1 MMYVTAIVCAFLWLP
16 GPSCTNS
23 DNFALLGGTLKTM
36 QRAACDDEI
45 VALACPTSTT
55 ISIQVAQYGK
65 AAPDGHNCIVDR
77 PSSQAIDVE
86 VAGEEKCLWPNSMQ
100 YSLLQTVVEACQK
113 KPSCK
118 FSTKPKPGLVDPC
131 PFARKFVEVAYRC
144 RPYEFRSRTACED
157 DVIQLSCNP
166 FRRVAVFDAQ
176 YGRTAYESV
185 TCPQTQGVPDET
197 CMAPHV
203 AETVMQICH
212 GKRRC
217 TITANSKT
225 FGSPCLSDSRTYL
238 KVIYACVPLGVLSEK
253 YESAAEKDEMDGNSD
268 RNDDDDSFD
277 ESGEV
282 GEKWSEPNAIPPIA
296 DPALQPLPDVDATP
310 PPKSEDPGIK
320 RSVPNVERP
329 SETHSPT
336 SLFYYI
342 GAGLA
347 VFIILIIL
355 LVGVR
360 CYIIRKSSRNSKTA
374 DMFTT
379 ETPNVFND
387 AVSDI
392 DNDIDVSHISG
403 TFYDPVHP
411 DMILYRDMPGTKGTI
426 RAMRPLSTIYPC
438 AGASM
443 YGNADFLP
451 TSREPQRFKDEE
463 NRETLSPKSLGS
475 YSNSQFY
482 YG

>member
-1 MMYVTAIVCAFLWLP
+1 MYAAILLAFLWLP

-36 QRAACDDEI
+36 QRAACDDEM

-65 AAPDGHNCIVDR
+65 ATPQGHACMSERSD
-77 PSSQAIDVE
+77 SQAIDVE
-86 VAGEEKCLWPNSMQ
+86 VTGSENCLWPNPMQ

-118 FSTKPKPGLVDPC
+118 FSTKPKPGLTDPC

-144 RPYEFRSRTACED
+144 RPYEFRSRTACEND
-157 DVIQLSCNP
+157 TIQLSCNP
-166 FRRVAVFDAQ
+166 FRRIAVFDAQ

-185 TCPQTQGVPDET
+185 TCPQGAPDGET
-197 CMAPHV
+197 CMAQHV
-203 AETVMQICH
+203 AEKVMQICH

-217 TITANSKT
+217 TIAASGKT
-225 FGSPCLSDSRTYL
+225 FGAPCKTDSRPYL
-238 KVIYACVPLGVLSEK
+238 KIIYACVPLGVLSEK
-253 YESAAEKDEMDGNSD
+253 YESAAEKDEMDHD
-268 RNDDDDSFD
+268 RNESSQSFD
-277 ESGEV
+277 ESGDA
-282 GEKWSEPNAIPPIA
+282 GEKWSEPNAISPVA
-296 DPALQPLPDVDATP
+296 DPALQPLPDEDATP
-310 PPKSEDPGIK
+310 PPKADLPTILHPPRMEKTPEHPK
-320 RSVPNVERP
+320 R
-329 SETHSPT
+329 T
-336 SLFYYI
+336 LFIYI
-342 GAGLA
+342 GVGLV

-355 LVGVR
+355 LIGVR
-360 CYIIRKSSRNSKTA
+360 CYIIRKTSRESKTG

-379 ETPNVFND
+379 EAPNVFND

-392 DNDIDVSHISG
+392 DNDIDVAHISG
-403 TFYDPVHP
+403 TFYDPIHP
-411 DMILYRDMPGTKGTI
+411 DMILYRDVPGTKGTL

-443 YGNADFLP
+443 YGNADFVPSARELP
-451 TSREPQRFKDEE
+451 ARFSKEE
-463 NRETLSPKSLGS
+463 DTNDTMTSPKSLDRT
-475 YSNSQFY
+475 YSSSQFY